1 MLLGKCVF
9 MWRSAASDAG
19 GRSCCLTKYA
29 GDDGNPVLP
38 GAGVIV
44 ENAYGFSVPP
54 VTLATSRGE
63 AVSPNPCIPRPTA
76 AAGIADS
83 HAGIRKH
90 ALSGIESPL
99 LPVLSA

>member
-1 MLLGKCVF
+1 MDVLETIVRIYSFRSGIISKALDMLLGKCVF

-44 ENAYGFSVPP
+44 ENTRMLGFCSY
-54 VTLATSRGE
+54 E
-63 AVSPNPCIPRPTA
+63 D
-76 AAGIADS
+76 AGYLFDFNS
-83 HAGIRKH
+83 SN
-90 ALSGIESPL
+90 LTDFF
-99 LPVLSA
+99 